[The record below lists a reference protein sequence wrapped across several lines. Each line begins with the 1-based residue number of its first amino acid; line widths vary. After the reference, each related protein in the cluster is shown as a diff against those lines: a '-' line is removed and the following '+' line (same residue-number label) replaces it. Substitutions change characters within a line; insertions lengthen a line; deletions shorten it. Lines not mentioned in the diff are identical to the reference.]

1 MRVGA
6 GQYLGCRGRTG
17 RSRCLL
23 LDEAGNEE
31 DTMDL
36 RDTVLSMGEWERLI
50 HRAETGEIAEPLE
63 NVDRDDPTPYDAI
76 FVGGGAGG
84 RFGSAYLQA
93 RGGRQLVVD
102 KWPFLGGSCPHQA
115 CVPHHLFSEA
125 AREMDYMRWNSGTLW
140 FGEFDEKRA
149 SIRDMV
155 ELFKAGRN
163 NPHAF
168 MNWQSKEQL
177 GMEYILNAKA
187 TVVDANTV
195 EVAGQRYTA
204 RNLVLGT
211 GASTYVPDV
220 PGIQLPGVFDFATL
234 IEELDYE
241 PSRCVIIGGSKIAL
255 EYGSFFQ
262 AAGCQ
267 TTIVSRSPLMR
278 TASLHH
284 VDEDLR
290 TYVLDGMR
298 KRGMELLEG
307 AEPLEVLGNGRVSGV
322 RVQLADG
329 AEVTLDTD
337 FVFIGTGERPHSQP
351 YVDVLG
357 VEVDD
362 RGFIR
367 VDSRMRT
374 SVPGVYA
381 IGDLIGSP
389 MEMFKAR
396 KCGMTAARNIMG
408 EPYEFDFT
416 EYPDFL
422 HTTYEVT
429 WVGLTEAEARERYDD
444 VVVIQMPPKDIRDDE
459 LALPCAEG
467 SMLYAFTRPEL
478 TGMQKC
484 IYDGKTRL
492 LLGAHHVGFG
502 AKDAFQYLDHLIK
515 KGITIDEMGEL
526 NELFL
531 NPDHF
536 IQLSRL
542 RAGNSN
548 LVDL

>member
-1 MRVGA
+1 
-6 GQYLGCRGRTG
+6 
-17 RSRCLL
+17 
-23 LDEAGNEE
+23 
-31 DTMDL
+31 MDL
-36 RDTVLSMGEWERLI
+36 HNSTLKMHEWETLI
-50 HRAETGEIAEPLE
+50 HQAELGEVGEPLV
-63 NVDRDDPTPYDAI
+63 NVNPDDDRAYDAI

-102 KWPFLGGSCPHQA
+102 RWPFLGGSCPHQA

-140 FGEFDEKRA
+140 FPEFEEKRA
-149 SIRDMV
+149 SILDMV
-155 ELFKAGRN
+155 EVFKKGRN

-187 TVVDANTV
+187 EVLDKNTV
-195 EVAGQRYTA
+195 EVGGRRYHA
-204 RNLVLGT
+204 KNLVLAT
-211 GASTYVPDV
+211 GARSYLPDV
-220 PGIQLPGVFDFATL
+220 PGLDLPGVYDFASL
-234 IEELDYE
+234 IEDLNYE

-262 AAGCQ
+262 ATGCQ

-284 VDEDLR
+284 VDEDIR
-290 TYVLDGMR
+290 QYVVKNMR
-298 KRGMELLEG
+298 RRGMDILEG
-307 AEPLEVLGNGRVSGV
+307 AHPIEVFGDGRVEGV
-322 RVQLADG
+322 RVRLEDG
-329 AEVTLDTD
+329 SVAEIETD
-337 FVFIGTGERPHSQP
+337 FVFLGTGERPHSQP
-351 YVDVLG
+351 FVDALGVDV
-357 VEVDD
+357 DQK
-362 RGFIR
+362 GFIK
-367 VDSRMRT
+367 VNSRMQT

-408 EPYEFDFT
+408 EPYEFDFSQ
-416 EYPDFL
+416 YPDFL

-429 WVGLTEAEARERYDD
+429 WVGLSEEEAREQYGDI
-444 VVVIQMPPKDIRDDE
+444 VVIQMPPKGMKDEE

-478 TGMQKC
+478 TGLQKA
-484 IYDGKTRL
+484 IYDAKTRKL
-492 LLGAHHVGFG
+492 IGAHHVGFG
-502 AKDAFQYLDHLIK
+502 AKDAFQYLDHLMR
-515 KGITIDEMGEL
+515 KGITVDEMGEM

-542 RAGNSN
+542 RAGQTN
-548 LVDL
+548 LTDL